1 MAYTMVEQVKIRLKQ
16 FHIDTDDSVVF
27 DHKEDNPLIEQL
39 VEQAQQEVTSRRM
52 YPSSYT
58 QEQIDSDI
66 KNYEGVIVN
75 LAVYD
80 KSQAGE
86 AYMASYTENGVSRTW
101 KDRENLFAGVYP
113 LSDCYYPDKK
123 IISQSAK
130 RKKAVVT
137 GYDDETAE
145 SEVDMW

>member
-16 FHIDTDDSVVF
+16 FHIDDKESVVF

-39 VEQAQQEVTSRRM
+39 VEQAQQEVMSRRM

-58 QEQIDSDI
+58 QEQIDSDME
-66 KNYEGVIVN
+66 NYEGVIVN

-86 AYMASYTENGVSRTW
+86 DYMSSYTENGVSRKW
-101 KDRENLFAGVYP
+101 KDRENLLAGIYP
-113 LSDCYYPDKK
+113 FV
-123 IISQSAK
+123 
-130 RKKAVVT
+130 KAL
-137 GYDDETAE
+137 
-145 SEVDMW
+145 